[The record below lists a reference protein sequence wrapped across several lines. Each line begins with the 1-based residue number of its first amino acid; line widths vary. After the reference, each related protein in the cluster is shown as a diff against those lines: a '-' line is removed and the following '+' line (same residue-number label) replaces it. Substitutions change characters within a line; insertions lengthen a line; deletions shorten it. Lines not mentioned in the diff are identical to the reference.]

1 MKRKVRIYDIEWQV
15 VYQNYDVKVEVEMPD
30 GTTELLTEKQITR
43 VKEDKSGL
51 KSSNMRE
58 LSAPD
63 ITVNVKPRTL
73 DIDKKDFY
81 DTERVS

>member
-1 MKRKVRIYDIEWQV
+1 
-15 VYQNYDVKVEVEMPD
+15 MPD
-30 GTTELLTEKQITR
+30 GSTELVSEKQVTR
-43 VKEDKSGL
+43 IKEDKSGL

-73 DIDKKDFY
+73 DIDKRDFY
-81 DTERVS
+81 DTERIS